1 MKFIT
6 QSHREG
12 DILLAQER
20 YKDLYKEITD
30 VISSISDN
38 DIKSKHKRKYDNK
51 MSLSYAI
58 NDLLK
63 DRFIQKGWLEEA
75 PIFQDADYDK
85 ESKWR
90 LDFAKDSIS
99 IEVGFNHGEAIAW
112 NLLKPVLASE
122 MNHVKKAIQT
132 KIGVVICATAAL
144 KVAGAFDGA
153 VGEFEKICKYL
164 IPLDRILTVPMV
176 IIGLKPPETFMVIK
190 KKVKGRNIGIIT
202 DF

>member
-1 MKFIT
+1 MKFVT

-12 DILLAQER
+12 DILLSQER
-20 YKDLYKEITD
+20 YANLYKEITD
-30 VISSISDN
+30 VISSVSDQ
-38 DIKSKHKRKYDNK
+38 DIKNKHSDRYNKK

-63 DRFIQKGWLEEA
+63 ERLVKKGWSKEA
-75 PIFQDADYDK
+75 PIFQEEGYIK
-85 ESKWR
+85 EKKWR

-122 MNHVKKAIQT
+122 MNHIKKAIQT
-132 KIGVVICATAAL
+132 KIGIVICATAAL

-153 VGEFEKICKYL
+153 VGEFEKISRYI
-164 IPLDRILTVPMV
+164 IPLDRILTVPML
-176 IIGLKPPETFMVIK
+176 IIGLKAPETFMVVK
-190 KKVKGRNIGIIT
+190 NKVNGRNVGEIKN
-202 DF
+202 F